1 MAGHDAGADD
11 GEQQPLLRDASGP
24 LLVGPDDNKYDTIAT
39 LSETENAAGQVH
51 PSRAVEDDVLPETST
66 LGRTLSWQSAYILV
80 ISRVVGS
87 GIFATPGAIL
97 QSVGSPGLALLLW
110 IVGTLVAAAGLAVS
124 LEYGCMLPR
133 SGGVKVYLEF
143 TYRYPRLFATTQVA
157 INAVFLG
164 FTASNC
170 VIFSR
175 YVLFAYGVENASAF
189 AAKGLAVALLV
200 AVTAIHAVT
209 PKAGV
214 KIQDFLGWV
223 KVGIVVFMIFAG
235 LYVVVFQP
243 TLDTSLQR
251 NPLSWDHLWDDS
263 VWNWGIISTSLF
275 KVFYAYA
282 GLDNVSNVLNEVK
295 DPVRT
300 LRSVTLTALVTS
312 CAMYTLINVAYFI
325 VVPID
330 EIKGSGELIAALF
343 FQRVF
348 GEQVGRRILPLA
360 VALSAVG
367 NVFVVAFAMAR
378 LKQEIARQGFLPFS
392 DILASTKPFN
402 SPFGG
407 LIVNFIPSFL
417 VIVLPPTTESY
428 SFILEVEGYPGQVF
442 TLAMGVGLVWLRFK
456 RPDIRRPYKAWL
468 PAVILRILLSIALL
482 AAPFFPPKE
491 KPSGGLWYATY
502 AVVGMGTIVAG
513 VLYWYVWTVLLPK
526 WGGYTLEEKTEVLD
540 DGTSITR
547 VRPVDAH
554 QVIIKD
560 VAGEESKYTLDK
572 NGFQIHRHTSVEKD
586 FLDDE
591 QIKAVYYPETEQLLK
606 DVTGAS
612 KIFIFDHTIRRT
624 SANDNTS
631 RGPVQRV
638 HIDQSYSAALS
649 RVPYHLPEQA
659 DELLKGRVE
668 IINVWRPIKQ
678 ILRDP
683 LAIAEADS
691 VAEEDLVP
699 VGLIYPTRNG
709 ETLSV
714 RYNKNHR
721 WYYKSGL
728 TPEEV
733 ILIKCFDSK
742 TDGRAR
748 RVPHTAFSDAS
759 SPADAPARES
769 IEVRALVFHEDDRE

>member
-1 MAGHDAGADD
+1 MAGHDSDADA
-11 GEQQPLLRDASGP
+11 GEQQPLLQNTPRT
-24 LLVGPDDNKYDTIAT
+24 LFTGPDDNKYDTIAT
-39 LSETENAAGQVH
+39 LSETENAAGDVH
-51 PSRAVEDDVLPETST
+51 PSRAIEDDVLPETST

-80 ISRVVGS
+80 ISRVIGS

-110 IVGTLVAAAGLAVS
+110 VVGTLVAAAGLAVS
-124 LEYGCMLPR
+124 LEYGSMLPR

-143 TYRYPRLFATTQVA
+143 TYRHPRLFATTQVA

-175 YVLFAYGVENASAF
+175 YVLFAFGVENASAVVG
-189 AAKGLAVALLV
+189 KGLAVTLLV

-214 KIQDFLGWV
+214 KIQDFLGWI
-223 KVGIVVFMIFAG
+223 KVGIIIFMIFAG

-243 TLDTSLQR
+243 TLDASSGKS
-251 NPLSWDHLWDDS
+251 PLSWDHLWDDS
-263 VWNWGIISTSLF
+263 VWNWGVISTSLF

-300 LRSVTLTALVTS
+300 LRSVTLTALATS

-325 VVPID
+325 VVPLD

-348 GEQVGRRILPLA
+348 GEQVGRKILSLA

-402 SPFGG
+402 SPLGG
-407 LIVNFIPSFL
+407 LIVNFVPSFL
-417 VIVLPPTTESY
+417 VIVLPPTTEVY

-456 RPDIRRPYKAWL
+456 RPDLKRPYKAWL
-468 PAVILRILLSIALL
+468 PAVILRIILSFALL

-502 AVVGMGTIVAG
+502 AVVGMSTIVAG
-513 VLYWYVWTVLLPK
+513 VLYWYVWTILLPK
-526 WGGYTLEEKTEVLD
+526 WGGYTLEEKSEVLD
-540 DGTSITR
+540 DGTSVTR
-547 VRPVDAH
+547 LV
-554 QVIIKD
+554 
-560 VAGEESKYTLDK
+560 
-572 NGFQIHRHTSVEKD
+572 HRYE
-586 FLDDE
+586 
-591 QIKAVYYPETEQLLK
+591 
-606 DVTGAS
+606 
-612 KIFIFDHTIRRT
+612 
-624 SANDNTS
+624 
-631 RGPVQRV
+631 
-638 HIDQSYSAALS
+638 
-649 RVPYHLPEQA
+649 
-659 DELLKGRVE
+659 
-668 IINVWRPIKQ
+668 
-678 ILRDP
+678 
-683 LAIAEADS
+683 
-691 VAEEDLVP
+691 
-699 VGLIYPTRNG
+699 
-709 ETLSV
+709 
-714 RYNKNHR
+714 
-721 WYYKSGL
+721 
-728 TPEEV
+728 
-733 ILIKCFDSK
+733 
-742 TDGRAR
+742 
-748 RVPHTAFSDAS
+748 
-759 SPADAPARES
+759 
-769 IEVRALVFHEDDRE
+769 